1 MNAQPTPLM
10 DIQMAGT
17 SIPMNVQP
25 GMVQP
30 YTLSVQPSFPAIVAS
45 GSQQVQQQGSV
56 PVTSTVA
63 SSGQPGNNGQQM
75 AGGQPDGGGSAG
87 SSGNGCGV
95 ESQPQVA
102 N

>member
-1 MNAQPTPLM
+1 M
-10 DIQMAGT
+10 
-17 SIPMNVQP
+17 
-25 GMVQP
+25 
-30 YTLSVQPSFPAIVAS
+30 LSVQPSFLAIVAS

-56 PVTSTVA
+56 QVTSTVV

-95 ESQPQVA
+95 GSQPQVA